1 VQVLTCQV
9 FDFRA
14 KCLQARKY
22 LLNSK
27 FAEGVAAFQDKS
39 LQGHGVALRAVWKCV
54 SKTADWGIER
64 AFILT
69 AVGGHFCKLA
79 LRMG

>member
-1 VQVLTCQV
+1 
-9 FDFRA
+9 
-14 KCLQARKY
+14 
-22 LLNSK
+22 
-27 FAEGVAAFQDKS
+27 
-39 LQGHGVALRAVWKCV
+39 LQGHVVALRAVWKCV